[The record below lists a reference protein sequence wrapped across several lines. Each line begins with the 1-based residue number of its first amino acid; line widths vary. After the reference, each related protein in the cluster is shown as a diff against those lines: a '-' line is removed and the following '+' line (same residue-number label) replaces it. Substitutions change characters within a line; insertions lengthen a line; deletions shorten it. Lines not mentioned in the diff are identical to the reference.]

1 MRKLYIVFLAVLLMG
16 AILSPRLSQAQP
28 YTINQYLLR
37 TTTGSGSSWQ
47 PLASGT
53 VLSGLPSYYYNVS
66 SAQPFPFS
74 FRFLNTTYTSSN
86 SFVVNGCG
94 SVILSQ
100 TYIGQPYDFEDGY
113 NYGYDYDY
121 GSGQISSAYDIPYD
135 FQYGE
140 SGYYYPNY
148 KAAAME
154 YLNYNAFAPGG
165 SAAQIQWAVL
175 GTAPNRQLVVET
187 LHNHSYYA
195 YVYSGNSTLEE
206 SHQVVFFENGISKF
220 QFNYAPQ
227 IGTRSTY
234 GWGYGYVSG
243 TFNYD
248 GDGAETGI
256 KETGGQYMMINFNNP
271 VRSYNNGTNSM
282 APGGAAPV
290 WAYGAG
296 TGQYTLNSA
305 GSRVTY
311 SSYPGYGPPH
321 LGNCNCD
328 MPQVS
333 YMIFIAWPSDFSADF
348 CYMSQS
354 PTGTRP
360 ATPYYQPSTQL
371 YPTVQITNQG
381 TGIPTQLTVRF
392 RTTVLGASNYIYTY
406 DSVITAANLPGAF
419 ASKLIVF
426 NSPTSSYTTGPA
438 PGSWNIYEDTATVFG
453 LTPTADQ
460 APSDNLTIDEWIC
473 SPPHDIKAI
482 TVTSFP
488 TGSRT
493 PVAFPASVSIRF
505 KNIGSNTSPETNIPV
520 TAAIK
525 DKSGAVV
532 YRDTVIIGNWPQGV
546 DSNVTFNNF
555 TPQLNGV
562 DTCWGIAIWPTDQL
576 HADDTTKG
584 TFTVA
589 YGDDVQAISVF
600 NPQQDEEK
608 PYYTSWKPGAYFRSV
623 GAAPGEFNV
632 PARVEIRRCSDG
644 QLVFRADSS
653 IPELNIDNVQVPFF
667 FPTVQGGWDISK
679 IPPGCYN
686 ICAIARL
693 NNDGDRSND
702 TACGSFSIIDRLKG
716 DIYVGVGQRFQTLHA
731 AVDSLIYR
739 GVGGNVRL
747 LLADNNYTE

>member
-460 APSDNLTIDEWIC
+460 APSDNLTI
-473 SPPHDIKAI
+473 
-482 TVTSFP
+482 
-488 TGSRT
+488 
-493 PVAFPASVSIRF
+493 
-505 KNIGSNTSPETNIPV
+505 
-520 TAAIK
+520 
-525 DKSGAVV
+525 
-532 YRDTVIIGNWPQGV
+532 
-546 DSNVTFNNF
+546 
-555 TPQLNGV
+555 
-562 DTCWGIAIWPTDQL
+562 
-576 HADDTTKG
+576 
-584 TFTVA
+584 
-589 YGDDVQAISVF
+589 
-600 NPQQDEEK
+600 
-608 PYYTSWKPGAYFRSV
+608 
-623 GAAPGEFNV
+623 
-632 PARVEIRRCSDG
+632 
-644 QLVFRADSS
+644 
-653 IPELNIDNVQVPFF
+653 
-667 FPTVQGGWDISK
+667 
-679 IPPGCYN
+679 
-686 ICAIARL
+686 
-693 NNDGDRSND
+693 
-702 TACGSFSIIDRLKG
+702 
-716 DIYVGVGQRFQTLHA
+716 
-731 AVDSLIYR
+731 
-739 GVGGNVRL
+739 
-747 LLADNNYTE
+747 